1 MGYFANKAVEI
12 IEEYERLVPLTPHS
26 VRIALVAKN
35 QSVLESE
42 VEAVI
47 YPWIDGDFDYSGD

>member
-12 IEEYERLVPLTPHS
+12 IEEYERLVPLIPHS
-26 VRIALVAKN
+26 ARIALVAKN
-35 QSVLESE
+35 QSVLEAE

-47 YPWIDGDFDYSGD
+47 FPWIDGNYDYSAD